1 MAETIADIFCYLFL
15 AACFVAALSA
25 GWRQLRDEGRR
36 ADVSRRGVDL
46 EAEVLG
52 RYEAGEAEGK
62 SLVKGRQ
69 VLMAPWDPLELEL
82 RYVFDGREIVSR
94 GRVSQKTFFR
104 TRGMRTV
111 PIRVL
116 SERPES
122 WAAMV

>member
-1 MAETIADIFCYLFL
+1 MAEIIANIFWDLFL
-15 AACFVAALSA
+15 AVCFVAALSA
-25 GWRQLRDEGRR
+25 GWRQLRDESRR
-36 ADVSRRGVDL
+36 TDVSRRGVDL

-52 RYEAGEAEGK
+52 RYEAGEAQGT
-62 SLVKGRQ
+62 SLIQGRQ

-82 RYVFDGREIVSR
+82 RYAFDGREIVSR

-104 TRGMRTV
+104 TRGMKTV

-116 SERPES
+116 REKPES

>member
-1 MAETIADIFCYLFL
+1 MAETIANIFWGLFY
-15 AACFVAALSA
+15 AACFAAALHV
-25 GWRQLRDEGRR
+25 GWLQLRDEGRR
-36 ADVSRRGVDL
+36 TDVSRRGVDL

-104 TRGMRTV
+104 TRGMKTV

-116 SERPES
+116 REKPES